1 MMKCKKVIVR
11 NQQLYVC
18 FLWIVYFTDKKKT
31 SLADLL
37 FRRSPDKRAILPKAK
52 KGPQVQI
59 LQGARGFRYINY
71 QNRPH
76 DISENPMDSPKIRN
90 AVFCA
95 VILEEFVKELA
106 AFSQEQAV
114 LAQSEVWPWAKLIAC
129 FGSYIYCQTLCGNRI
144 CPFHAKHISNESN
157 SASCIFYRNIIRRRT
172 VKYILFLSFLL
183 MKEM

>member
-1 MMKCKKVIVR
+1 MSIFLIISLMMKCKKVIVR

-129 FGSYIYCQTLCGNRI
+129 FGSYC
-144 CPFHAKHISNESN
+144 IS
-157 SASCIFYRNIIRRRT
+157 IVRHYVVT
-172 VKYILFLSFLL
+172 
-183 MKEM
+183 

>member
-1 MMKCKKVIVR
+1 MCIFLIISLIMKCKKVIVG
-11 NQQLYVC
+11 NQQLYV
-18 FLWIVYFTDKKKT
+18 FYKIVYFTDKKKT
-31 SLADLL
+31 SLTDLL
-37 FRRSPDKRAILPKAK
+37 FRRSPVKRADLPRAK

-106 AFSQEQAV
+106 AYSQEQAV
-114 LAQSEVWPWAKLIAC
+114 LAQSEVWPWVKLIAC
-129 FGSYIYCQTLCGNRI
+129 FGSYIYCQTLCGN
-144 CPFHAKHISNESN
+144 KE
-157 SASCIFYRNIIRRRT
+157 
-172 VKYILFLSFLL
+172 FLL
-183 MKEM
+183 SMQSTYQMNLIHLFTTV

>member
-114 LAQSEVWPWAKLIAC
+114 LAQSEVWPWPKLIAC
-129 FGSYIYCQTLCGNRI
+129 FGSYIYCQTLCGNI
-144 CPFHAKHISNESN
+144 E
-157 SASCIFYRNIIRRRT
+157 
-172 VKYILFLSFLL
+172 FLL
-183 MKEM
+183 SMQSTYQMNLIQLHVFFTAILSGEEQFNIFFFYHFY

>member
-1 MMKCKKVIVR
+1 M
-11 NQQLYVC
+11 
-18 FLWIVYFTDKKKT
+18 
-31 SLADLL
+31 
-37 FRRSPDKRAILPKAK
+37 FRRSPVKRADLPRAK

-106 AFSQEQAV
+106 AYSQEQAV
-114 LAQSEVWPWAKLIAC
+114 LAQSEVWPWVKLIAC
-129 FGSYIYCQTLCGNRI
+129 FGSYIYCQTLCGNKEFLLSMQSTYQMNLI
-144 CPFHAKHISNESN
+144 HLFTTVLLSNL
-157 SASCIFYRNIIRRRT
+157 RT
-172 VKYILFLSFLL
+172 VIKIFLFFFINEGNVMTSVCNTPVLIWIIIKHVSLFTL
-183 MKEM
+183 KGNKSV